1 MPIVA
6 IRRPDV
12 VAPARQ
18 SLAPGQLPV
27 EATDTLGADASEI
40 FSPMGETPPA
50 KTKSKKGARSDANW
64 DKDGN
69 YLVGKNKP
77 PVEHRFK
84 PGQSGNPRGPKR
96 GVKGVM
102 AQAKKIFSQ
111 KVPVKMR
118 GKTYMLD
125 AVGVGLTHLYE
136 KASKGD
142 LKAIE
147 LVFKFAREFH
157 PEGSVIES
165 QTIPPEMAELI
176 DQMLTGAGF
185 SARPFVRSAHSALD
199 EEGAGQ

>member
-18 SLAPGQLPV
+18 RLTSEQLPFKTADII
-27 EATDTLGADASEI
+27 ESSNSDQPAEISDAS
-40 FSPMGETPPA
+40 P
-50 KTKSKKGARSDANW
+50 KRTKKQKQSRSDTNW
-64 DKDGN
+64 DDDGN
-69 YLVGKNKP
+69 YRVGRNKP

-96 GVKGVM
+96 GVKGVV

-136 KASKGD
+136 KAGKGD

-147 LVFKFAREFH
+147 LIFKFAREFH
-157 PEGSVIES
+157 PEGSVGES
-165 QTIPPEMAELI
+165 QAIPPEMAELI
-176 DQMLTGAGF
+176 DQMLTDAGF
-185 SARPFVRSAHSALD
+185 PARPFVRSAHSSLND
-199 EEGAGQ
+199 EDADQ